1 MLIVLP
7 LHLLP
12 ILFESEHPMSCDFL
26 LVQRYDKIVLAEVKK
41 ERLLDPASITSLGE
55 ALIAECD
62 RTAKISLVIDVTE
75 VGYLSSAMIGKLV
88 AVHKAAK
95 LSKGRVAIAGLKPAL
110 LQMFKVTQLDKL
122 FEFAPAAEQ
131 LIMAYR
137 RKPL

>member
-1 MLIVLP
+1 MP
-7 LHLLP
+7 
-12 ILFESEHPMSCDFL
+12 CDFL
-26 LVQRYDKIVLAEVKK
+26 MVQRYENIVLAKVMK
-41 ERLLDPASITSLGE
+41 ERLLDPPTMTSLGE

-62 RTAKISLVIDVTE
+62 RTARISLVIDLAE

-95 LSKGRVAIAGLKPAL
+95 LGKGRVAIAGLKPAL

-122 FEFAPAAEQ
+122 FEFAPDAEQ
-131 LIMAYR
+131 VINAFR

>member
-1 MLIVLP
+1 
-7 LHLLP
+7 
-12 ILFESEHPMSCDFL
+12 MSCDFL
-26 LVQRYDKIVLAEVKK
+26 VVQGYDKIVLAEVKK
-41 ERLLDPASITSLGE
+41 ERLLDPPSIASLGD

-75 VGYLSSAMIGKLV
+75 VGYLSSAMIGNLV

-122 FEFAPAAEQ
+122 FQFAPDAQSVILE
-131 LIMAYR
+131 YK